1 MVVTEEIVK
10 RNEFLVNINN
20 SSNSSNNNDTKTS
33 KSQRLLLLLPD
44 FHEIFYFRRDHLQAN
59 FQEKNIF
66 YDVYG
71 VFCYR
76 SCSIMFAAKEASVV

>member
-20 SSNSSNNNDTKTS
+20 SSNSSNNNDTKQVNLNGS
-33 KSQRLLLLLPD
+33 FCILPD

-76 SCSIMFAAKEASVV
+76 SC